1 MSQHEL
7 LASVKQ
13 TIAKVCGIKL
23 DLIADDASFDDLEL
37 DSLSRVE
44 IVVEMER
51 KFKLELPEGESD
63 EDLVAQMTSIPDV
76 VDLLIKH
83 VGVANA

>member
-13 TIAKVCGIKL
+13 TIAKVSGIKL

>member
-7 LASVKQ
+7 LTSVKQ
-13 TIAKVCGIKL
+13 TIAKVSGIKL
-23 DLIADDASFDDLEL
+23 DQIADDASFDDLEL

-63 EDLVAQMTSIPDV
+63 EDLVAQMKSIPDV
-76 VDLLIKH
+76 VNLLMKH
-83 VGVANA
+83 VGVVSA